1 MAKTKNS
8 NKVTKEEKEIKDSKK
23 NTKKNQKNKITKKT
37 TVTKKVEKKK
47 NNEKSYAQEVKTELK
62 KVKWPSK
69 KEITKYGI
77 ASVVFLIVF
86 GLYFYGLDALFVWI
100 SSLVKGL

>member
-1 MAKTKNS
+1 MAKKAVS
-8 NKVTKEEKEIKDSKK
+8 NKVTKKPK
-23 NTKKNQKNKITKKT
+23 Q
-37 TVTKKVEKKK
+37 TKKVQKKK
-47 NNEKSYAQEVKTELK
+47 EKTYTQEVKAELK

-77 ASVVFLIVF
+77 ASVIFLIVF
-86 GLYFYGLDALFVWI
+86 GLYFYGLDALFAWI

>member
-1 MAKTKNS
+1 MAKAKTS
-8 NKVTKEEKEIKDSKK
+8 NKVTKETKEIKDSKK
-23 NTKKNQKNKITKKT
+23 TKQTKNVKPKQ
-37 TVTKKVEKKK
+37 TKKVPKKK
-47 NNEKSYAQEVKTELK
+47 TKDKTYTQEVKAELK

-77 ASVVFLIVF
+77 ASVIFLIVF